1 MAEPRLDLRQLR
13 AFQTAV
19 DAGSLTAAAQRLHL
33 TQPSLSAAIGRLEA
47 QLGVILLTRTAR
59 GVEPTAAGRY
69 LLDASTRIFGE
80 VEETERALAGFGA
93 GTRGTLTIAAVPAL
107 LWQRVPRLLAG
118 LARIAPDVEARLID
132 PPPWTA
138 LDMLQQGTADA
149 AAILVSRPEQVADR
163 MQGSFSVTDWGA
175 VPLVALSPIG
185 TFPGESVS
193 PAAIAQHPLLV
204 PRRTPALASLPEAI
218 DDYLEAHG
226 VVPHALRS
234 VETIQTMLPLVAA
247 GFGVALIPD
256 PEGPIRGGVDLHR
269 LAPPPEPLRA
279 LVVTRA
285 GDRRSASLSRLLE
298 VVEETA
304 DGWTAASP
312 D

>member
-33 TQPSLSAAIGRLEA
+33 TQPSLSAAIGKLEA
-47 QLGVILLTRTAR
+47 QLGVALLIRTSR

-149 AAILVSRPEQVADR
+149 AAILVSRPEQVAER
-163 MQGSFSVTDWGA
+163 MQGSFSVTDWGT

-185 TFPGESVS
+185 TFPGESISAVE
-193 PAAIAQHPLLV
+193 IAKHPLLV

-218 DDYLEAHG
+218 DDYLESHG

-247 GFGVALIPD
+247 GLGVALIPD

-269 LAPPPEPLRA
+269 LAPAPDPLRA

-285 GDRRSASLSRLLE
+285 GERRSASLSRLLE

-304 DGWTAASP
+304 DGWTAVSSE
-312 D
+312 